1 MPRPSLKEARTI
13 ELLDAFERCVARFGL
28 DGSTL
33 EKISEEA
40 GVGRPLLRHYL
51 GNREQMVSAL
61 LNHVL
66 AKFSYLNQSLVSE
79 LPEDGR
85 FEIILH
91 RLFDK
96 SYHEMQQ
103 AAVFQALVAAS
114 ERHDGMAKKL
124 MQFVYELEEMLTV
137 ELKASKPLAT
147 LDDCSTAVSGI
158 TSIYFNVDALA
169 PLDPKPAWRTRQLQ
183 AVDWL
188 LDRLDR

>member
-40 GVGRPLLRHYL
+40 SVGRPLLRHYL

-61 LNHVL
+61 LDHIL
-66 AKFSYLNQSLVSE
+66 AKFSYLNQCLVSE
-79 LPEDGR
+79 LPNEGR
-85 FEIILH
+85 FETILD

-96 SYHEMQQ
+96 DYHEMEQ

-124 MQFVYELEEMLTV
+124 MQFVHELEEILTA
-137 ELKASKPLAT
+137 ELKASKPQAALE
-147 LDDCSTAVSGI
+147 DCKTAVSGI
-158 TSIYFNVDALA
+158 TSIYFSLDALT
-169 PLDPKPAWRTRQLQ
+169 PLNPDPTWRARQLQ

-188 LDRLDR
+188 LGRLDS